1 MNNDALH
8 AKLDLLHNTLFI
20 ALMIVGFLLL
30 VIVAMVCVLAY
41 HIRRKMMYLKD
52 EDVYGAL
59 AKISHK

>member
-1 MNNDALH
+1 MNSDAIH
-8 AKLDLLHNTLFI
+8 TKLDLLHNTLFI

-30 VIVAMVCVLAY
+30 VIVAMVGVLAY
-41 HIRRKMMYLKD
+41 HIRRKMTYLKD